1 MIRNVTNIENCLFT
15 LMSNCK
21 PVGPKAFT
29 GGHSGYEAPKT
40 EGENGISLDADRKN
54 LKKPLTPMLS

>member
-1 MIRNVTNIENCLFT
+1 
-15 LMSNCK
+15 MSNCK

-40 EGENGISLDADRKN
+40 GNENGISLDADRKIS
-54 LKKPLTPMLS
+54 KKNIFIVNTSSFCVYIGV

>member
-1 MIRNVTNIENCLFT
+1 MMRNVTNIENCLFT

-40 EGENGISLDADRKN
+40 EGENGISLDADRKI
-54 LKKPLTPMLS
+54 